1 MVRST
6 LLAVAA
12 LATGALSQTTTNFT
26 DSASGID
33 FSYYEKEGWAFGIAL
48 PENPTTGGD
57 FIGYLAA
64 DTIDGFAA
72 VSLGGPM
79 LVSTLEE
86 EPSCSLPLHRGLSCS
101 GSEELLTEI
110 FSR

>member
-1 MVRST
+1 MFRST

-12 LATGALSQTTTNFT
+12 LATGALSQSTTNFT
-26 DSASGID
+26 DSVSGIE
-33 FSYYEKEGWAFGIAL
+33 FSYYQKSGWAFGIAL

-72 VSLGGPM
+72 VSLGGTM
-79 LVSTLEE
+79 LVRSI
-86 EPSCSLPLHRGLSCS
+86 SL
-101 GSEELLTEI
+101 
-110 FSR
+110 